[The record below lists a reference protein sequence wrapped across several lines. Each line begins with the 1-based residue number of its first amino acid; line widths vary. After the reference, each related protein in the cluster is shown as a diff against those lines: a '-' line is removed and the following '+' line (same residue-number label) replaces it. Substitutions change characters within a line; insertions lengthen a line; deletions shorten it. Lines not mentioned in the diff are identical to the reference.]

1 MFLYTPGENWQSV
14 SFRAT
19 DSFGNVYTE
28 TINNK

>member
-1 MFLYTPGENWQSV
+1 MFLYTPQPGWQSV

-28 TINNK
+28 TITNN